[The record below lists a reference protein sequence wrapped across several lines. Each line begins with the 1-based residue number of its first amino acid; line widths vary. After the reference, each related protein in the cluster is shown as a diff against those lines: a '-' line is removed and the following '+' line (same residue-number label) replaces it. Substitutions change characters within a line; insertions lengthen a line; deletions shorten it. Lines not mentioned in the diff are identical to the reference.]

1 MTLFARL
8 PQAVFCSRTLNF
20 RAIQAIGYD
29 LDYTLIH
36 YGVKPAHSLRVIV
49 LPIPAPCTLA
59 VDAPT
64 EKLLRLPLADVEAWE
79 GSVYKYGLDS
89 LKEAGCN
96 VDGLRF
102 DSKLVIRGLIID
114 KQKGNLVK
122 VDRFG

>member
-1 MTLFARL
+1 VQTG
-8 PQAVFCSRTLNF
+8 
-20 RAIQAIGYD
+20 RA
-29 LDYTLIH
+29 
-36 YGVKPAHSLRVIV
+36 
-49 LPIPAPCTLA
+49 
-59 VDAPT
+59 DAPT
-64 EKLLRLPLADVEAWE
+64 EKVLCLSLLDVEEWE

-89 LKEAGCN
+89 LREAGCN